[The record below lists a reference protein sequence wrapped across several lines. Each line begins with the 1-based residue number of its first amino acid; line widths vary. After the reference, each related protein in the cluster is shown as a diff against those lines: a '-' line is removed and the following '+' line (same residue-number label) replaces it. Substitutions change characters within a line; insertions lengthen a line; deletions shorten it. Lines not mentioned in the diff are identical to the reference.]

1 MKPAVDVHY
10 RLESEEDSTIAF
22 ILQKERGIGVDDACD
37 DLDRYAYN
45 PDFSNV
51 WYFQLY
57 ITNLVYY

>member
-1 MKPAVDVHY
+1 MKPTVDVHY

-45 PDFSNV
+45 PEFSNV
-51 WYFQLY
+51 
-57 ITNLVYY
+57 